1 MTRRTRQ
8 EIDTMSNLMGEVR
21 PGDEKCSDQ
30 TQQVSFGRLGHK
42 GDRDRMSVQVRFRLN
57 LSLEAMRIGPVAL
70 KRQPHARSNGECR
83 VIRTDLQSGRFRVL
97 AQAWQSS
104 TIRALLMEAFLS

>member
-30 TQQVSFGRLGHK
+30 TQQVSFGRLGYK

-83 VIRTDLQSGRFRVL
+83 LECRRAYRAASGDL
-97 AQAWQSS
+97 
-104 TIRALLMEAFLS
+104 

>member
-83 VIRTDLQSGRFRVL
+83 VKRRGHWPQDVL
-97 AQAWQSS
+97 APLPGRG
-104 TIRALLMEAFLS
+104 TENTRR